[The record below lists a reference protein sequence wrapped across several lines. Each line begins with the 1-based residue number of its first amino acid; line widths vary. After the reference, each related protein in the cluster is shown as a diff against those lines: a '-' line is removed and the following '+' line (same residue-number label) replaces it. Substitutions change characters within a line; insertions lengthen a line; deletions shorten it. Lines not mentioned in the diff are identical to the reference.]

1 MRKNSTDRL
10 MTLDFWRMCVANLLL
25 FTSVYMLFPVLSFV
39 MPERL
44 GISVPRLGGMF
55 LVFAAA
61 MFAAGPFHAYLCDEY
76 KRKNVLLYS
85 ILVMLAAMSGY
96 AFADSYVKL
105 LLLALV
111 QGLCFGLAT
120 TAGIT
125 VAIDITPSARRSA
138 GNMIYAWSARMGML
152 IGAGTGFLLY
162 HLYGFRTVVYVA
174 VAAGVL
180 GMYFISRVYV
190 AFRAPIGLNLCS
202 LDRFLLPRAW
212 VPALNM
218 LLIAFVPGIMLPLL
232 YVGDYISFMALAVLV
247 LLTIPFTR
255 MFVKLSHHCQRGT
268 ANTTCYLA
276 METGLLAGLATA
288 CRLADVFL
296 LYHAAGVA
304 ALLALFFFV
313 LLTYPYYK
321 RKRVR

>member
-1 MRKNSTDRL
+1 
-10 MTLDFWRMCVANLLL
+10 MTLNFWRMCAANLLL
-25 FTSVYMLFPVLSFV
+25 FASVYMLFPVLSFV
-39 MPERL
+39 MPEQL
-44 GISVPRLGGMF
+44 GISFPQAGSMF

-61 MFAAGPFHAYLCDEY
+61 MFAVGPFHAYLCDEY

-85 ILVMLAAMSGY
+85 TLAMLAATAGY
-96 AFADSYVKL
+96 AFADSYIKL

-111 QGLCFGLAT
+111 QGGCFGLAT

-125 VAIDITPSARRSA
+125 VAIDITTSVRRSA
-138 GNMIYAWSARMGML
+138 GNMVYAWSARLGML
-152 IGAGTGFLLY
+152 IGAGIGILLY
-162 HLYGFRTVVYVA
+162 GLYGFRTVVYLAIA
-174 VAAGVL
+174 VGVL
-180 GMYFISRVYV
+180 SMYFTSRVYV
-190 AFRAPIGLNLCS
+190 AFRAPIGMKLCS

-218 LLIAFVPGIMLPLL
+218 LLIAFVPGVLLPLL
-232 YVGDYISFMALAVLV
+232 YVGDYIAFLTLGVLV

-268 ANTTCYLA
+268 GNTTCYLA

-288 CRLADVFL
+288 CRLSDAYL

-304 ALLALFFFV
+304 AMLALFFFV

-321 RKRVR
+321 RKKVR